1 MGLAAP
7 YRSLSQTFRGLSLDP
22 EEDEHGDD
30 DSSPSTGMDCSSDHH
45 SLSSDQGF
53 SECFKPS
60 TPHNV
65 RRQTL
70 RDQGDPWDSKSRT
83 LNCSPRS
90 PHLNPVSLAHQECLS
105 NRRTYSIKGL
115 GVAQPCPQAMF
126 SPIIR
131 VYPPPYGHPD
141 KRAFSLDY
149 LRAAPFIEHIDITTV
164 WKGLLL
170 SDAERLHYLNE
181 TFQDCLEDLLAD
193 SLDNVHKEFQRQCA
207 SHRDQ
212 DSWPL
217 GTSSLIR
224 QLSFNLR
231 HLVLFMSQRLKLCGK
246 PLERGS
252 TRDFE
257 LLLPLFLVSCD
268 CLMGFEGDSVGDT
281 AVDIC
286 VRYCDP
292 SNSIFPMG
300 PVNEAAW
307 IPDMLSFNEIKQF
320 QREGQELV
328 IIPRYCGN
336 AAFAANITRTD
347 VQYSIESPEPWLTWD
362 KSISGFRGNVPLFS
376 ETECVGGHGKVYRS
390 PQDDP
395 YGTVNILRVEIRAL
409 LTAGSGSPIRLQ
421 KTIRV
426 RLTFKIVP
434 WFLHDRPCAPTDNV
448 GMPFCLHY
456 PECDSP
462 APSSTSSRPMEK
474 NVHKNPRHKVACDDV
489 NRSVSSQSSRATSGL
504 KALSYTER
512 HQEDENKRHVMGTF
526 NSHIDGFSIANTR
539 EDVDACQSRSATP
552 GASSSCSIPTL
563 HSRDNLSP
571 IAVESHFVSG
581 DVDKAP
587 EVNDTKMVSV
597 GTTPFDESLLASAAS
612 NKSLDPI
619 YTTPMAPEKSNDE
632 AISAQRRMFLG
643 GQYVD
648 PRIVPLDGD
657 LISETSQRERIQTAE
672 LRNPMMRTCSDHWSG
687 ISYKAQRSHDRACA
701 SISGSRQSSS
711 TMEIIVE
718 NSDVGPQIR
727 REQAILWNVLSIK
740 EAQNNDKGETMSVD
754 ELKVMCT
761 AMKLSLR
768 EEEDREMAR
777 MGFSESFDDIFIS
790 SGSDDDIVMDE

>member
-1 MGLAAP
+1 MGIAAP

-30 DSSPSTGMDCSSDHH
+30 ASPPSTGMDCSSDHH

-53 SECFKPS
+53 SEFFKTN
-60 TPHNV
+60 TPHNI

-70 RDQGDPWDSKSRT
+70 IS
-83 LNCSPRS
+83 SPKS
-90 PHLNPVSLAHQECLS
+90 PHLNSVSLAHQECPS

-115 GVAQPCPQAMF
+115 DVAQPCPQAMF
-126 SPIIR
+126 RPIIR

-141 KRAFSLDY
+141 KSAFSLDY
-149 LRAAPFIEHIDITTV
+149 LRASPFIEHIDITTV

-170 SDAERLHYLNE
+170 SDAERLHYLNQ

-193 SLDNVHKEFQRQCA
+193 SLANVYKELQRQCA
-207 SHRDQ
+207 SHHDQ
-212 DSWPL
+212 DSRPL

-231 HLVLFMSQRLKLCGK
+231 HLVLSMSQRLKLCGK
-246 PLERGS
+246 LLETGS
-252 TRDFE
+252 MRDFE

-286 VRYCDP
+286 IRYCDL
-292 SNSIFPMG
+292 SNNIFPMG

-336 AAFAANITRTD
+336 AAFTANITRTD

-376 ETECVGGHGKVYRS
+376 ETGYVGGQGKVYRS

-395 YGTVNILRVEIRAL
+395 YGTVNIIRVEIRAL
-409 LTAGSGSPIRLQ
+409 LTAGYGSPIRLQ

-426 RLTFKIVP
+426 RLTFKVVP
-434 WFLHDRPCAPTDNV
+434 WFLHVRPCAPTDNP

-462 APSSTSSRPMEK
+462 APLSIRSRPTEK
-474 NVHKNPRHKVACDDV
+474 NVHKSPRHNIASDDDS
-489 NRSVSSQSSRATSGL
+489 RCVSSQSSHAASGL
-504 KALSYTER
+504 KTPSHTER

-526 NSHIDGFSIANTR
+526 NSHIDGSSIASTR
-539 EDVDACQSRSATP
+539 EDVDECQSRSATP
-552 GASSSCSIPTL
+552 GASSSCSVRTL

-571 IAVESHFVSG
+571 MAAESHSISG
-581 DVDKAP
+581 NVDKAP
-587 EVNDTKMVSV
+587 EANHSKMVSV
-597 GTTPFDESLLASAAS
+597 GTMPFDESLLTSAAS
-612 NKSLDPI
+612 SKSLNTI
-619 YTTPMAPEKSNDE
+619 YVPPMAPEKSNVE
-632 AISAQRRMFLG
+632 ASSAQRGMFLG
-643 GQYVD
+643 GQYID
-648 PRIVPLDGD
+648 PRIVPVDGD
-657 LISETSQRERIQTAE
+657 LISEISQPERIQTDE
-672 LRNPMMRTCSDHWSG
+672 LCNPMMRICSDPWSG
-687 ISYKAQRSHDRACA
+687 ISDGACA

-711 TMEIIVE
+711 TMEIVVE
-718 NSDVGPQIR
+718 NPDLGPQIR

-740 EAQNNDKGETMSVD
+740 EAQNYDKGETMSVD

-761 AMKLSLR
+761 AMRRSLR

-777 MGFSESFDDIFIS
+777 MGFSETFDDIFIS
-790 SGSDDDIVMDE
+790 SGSDNDIDMDE